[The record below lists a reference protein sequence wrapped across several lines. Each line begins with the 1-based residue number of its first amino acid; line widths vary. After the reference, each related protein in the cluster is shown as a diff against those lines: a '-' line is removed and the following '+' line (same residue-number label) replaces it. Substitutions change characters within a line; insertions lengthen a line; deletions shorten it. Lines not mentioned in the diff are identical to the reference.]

1 MKNVMGFPSLDM
13 SDSAVY
19 SVQDKVF
26 KTIFTLQ
33 LDTRNYYELNIMDL
47 GKEFDS
53 LQFCR

>member
-47 GKEFDS
+47 GKEFDC